1 MGKILTLDIGSFS
14 SKLCLSERKFNNLD
28 ILFYAEKT
36 YANPVRDNLSDE
48 MIEVISNQLKNL
60 IRDYKN
66 VENEIIDC
74 NLSFSGTNVS
84 SVIIESSL
92 ENLDSSKIITQE
104 QLNLLTKNNPKINSF
119 SSKKTAHI
127 IALDYSLDGMIG
139 IRHPLGMHSKNIF
152 CLLYTSDAADE

>member
-1 MGKILTLDIGSFS
+1 
-14 SKLCLSERKFNNLD
+14 
-28 ILFYAEKT
+28 
-36 YANPVRDNLSDE
+36 
-48 MIEVISNQLKNL
+48 MIDVISNQLKNL

-104 QLNLLTKNNPKINSF
+104 QLNLLTKNNPKITSF
-119 SSKKTAHI
+119 ST
-127 IALDYSLDGMIG
+127 
-139 IRHPLGMHSKNIF
+139 
-152 CLLYTSDAADE
+152 